1 MATNGSGWRI
11 LVGGTTVADKIVC
24 ETSAGLDINQDT
36 IEVTCKDSIWKAYL
50 GGERGWSMPFEAVK
64 DETAGSTQADMID
77 NIVGSGVG
85 GELDVALVQIA
96 NDAIVQGFSGK
107 AIISSLSIGGPKNE
121 AATISGTLQG
131 TGTLAKMT
139 IV

>member
-1 MATNGSGWRI
+1 MATNGSGWRL
-11 LVGGTTVADKIVC
+11 LVGSTTIADKIIC
-24 ETSAGLDINQDT
+24 ETSSSLEINQDT
-36 IEVTCKDSIWKAYL
+36 IEVTCKDSTWKSYL
-50 GGERGWSMPFEAVK
+50 SGEKSWSCPFEAVK
-64 DETAGSTQADMID
+64 DETAGSTQADIID

-131 TGTLAKMT
+131 TGTLTKMT
-139 IV
+139 V